1 MGDWI
6 CQQVTLC
13 IVLKD
18 AFTGG
23 IIRDRNIKL
32 LVNQK
37 PPQIIK
43 DEGYYLFRY
52 GETKEINVLVHGG
65 CYETGKR
72 CIRLW
77 ENGKKRESGRI
88 PGGFL
93 SYTSG
98 IVMVYL
104 LLYPNEQYILPP
116 GYKRKVIKDMDRELF
131 VVADTKKYQFLLED
145 YQGGNMLSVK
155 GESQIQGNAY
165 RIIGADKNHED
176 FSVMEMP
183 ERNLLIID
191 RELEKT
197 YKRGSRIYRLYCALP
212 DEDGNAVVVVSF

>member
-6 CQQVTLC
+6 CKQVTLC

-32 LVNQK
+32 SVNQK

-52 GETKEINVLVHGG
+52 GEAKEINVLVQGG

-77 ENGKKRESGRI
+77 KNGQKRESGRI

-104 LLYPNEQYILPP
+104 LLYPNEQYILHP
-116 GYKRKVIKDMDRELF
+116 GFKRKVKKNMDR
-131 VVADTKKYQFLLED
+131 
-145 YQGGNMLSVK
+145 
-155 GESQIQGNAY
+155 
-165 RIIGADKNHED
+165 
-176 FSVMEMP
+176 
-183 ERNLLIID
+183 
-191 RELEKT
+191 
-197 YKRGSRIYRLYCALP
+197 
-212 DEDGNAVVVVSF
+212 